1 LTHEEIA
8 LKNMLKKLTLVL
20 SSLKRTIARLRSRK
34 NWIKEG
40 DANTKFFHTDAPHR
54 KKKKIIAK
62 LINGSVVYTSHDGT
76 ARIVDDFY
84 TNLLGS
90 TENREHSPDLQAI
103 RVPSCNLEDLDAPF
117 AEKEVW
123 ETIKQLPSNKAPGII
138 KQLPSEKQMVR
149 FL

>member
-1 LTHEEIA
+1 MPTLNFSIH
-8 LKNMLKKLTLVL
+8 ML
-20 SSLKRTIARLRSRK
+20 
-34 NWIKEG
+34 
-40 DANTKFFHTDAPHR
+40 HTGR
-54 KKKKIIAK
+54 KKIIAK

-103 RVPSCNLEDLDAPF
+103 RVPSHNLEDLDAPF

-138 KQLPSEKQMVR
+138 KQLTSEKQMVR